1 MPAPNIDIVLMKL
14 VSPFTLNK
22 YVKPACLPNKAIT
35 PDSKC
40 YASGWGLQRRKKAHE
55 LNQKS
60 NKNMRQKIELLN
72 AVDLRVLDS
81 VKCEKSFDKELD
93 KPGFWYS
100 GSDGLR
106 YDAADKLII
115 QEMFYIYNKYHHIC
129 VEAGE
134 KSPCV
139 GDSGGPLIC
148 EGNFEICSCW
158 PPVHCSGLAC

>member
-1 MPAPNIDIVLMKL
+1 MPVPNQDIVLMKL

-22 YVKPACLPNKAIT
+22 YVKPACLPSKAIT

-40 YASGWGLQRRKKAHE
+40 YASGWGLQRRTKHK
-55 LNQKS
+55 LNQQS
-60 NKNMRQKIELLN
+60 NKNMRQKIKLLN

-81 VKCEKSFDKELD
+81 VKCEKSFYKELD
-93 KPGFWYS
+93 KP

-115 QEMFYIYNKYHHIC
+115 REMFYIYNKYHHIC

-134 KSPCV
+134 KSPCE

-158 PPVHCSGLAC
+158 PPPAKNLLWQQ